1 MEPCKHLGQLLLEAG
16 YITAVQLEKALSVQ
30 RQTQERLGSA
40 LIHLGYITETALLE
54 LLELQLGV
62 KRISLAVEAVDQNV
76 ARLIP
81 HSLAEKYQI
90 IPVEQH
96 AGVILLAMADP
107 TDFLAIEDVRIT
119 TGSQVKPVLAAESEI
134 IRAIHA
140 AYPPLRFQQNEPV
153 TKSVAVEEAS
163 VVTMINLIVSQ
174 AIREKASDI
183 HWEPQKTGLRVRLR
197 IDGFLREI
205 AVFPRHIHAP
215 AISRIKILSE
225 LDIAEKRIP
234 QDGRIK
240 VHEMGREVD
249 IRVSTLPTIFGEK
262 AVMRILDKQAVVF
275 DVNQLGLTEEAL
287 KKYQRMYHQP
297 YGMILITGQTGSG
310 KTTTLYSTLSAL
322 NTDDRNIITIED
334 PVEYQLDGIS
344 QVQVNAKAGIHFAN
358 GLRSILRQDPNVIM
372 VGEIRDAETTDIAM
386 RAALTGHLV
395 FSTLHTNDA
404 AGAFIRLLD
413 MGAAPFLVASSVL
426 GVVAQRLVRRICPA
440 CRESYLLPEDSP
452 ERLYLGLPASDLLT
466 LYRGC
471 GCSLCGQT
479 GYKGRQAIL
488 EIMPVTT
495 ALRQL
500 IHQRAGHDAI
510 VACAISEGMTTMSHD
525 GIAKVMA
532 GLTTVEEVRRVTC
545 DPD

>member
-16 YITAVQLEKALSVQ
+16 YITAVQLEKALGVQ
-30 RQTQERLGSA
+30 RQTHERLGSA
-40 LIHLGYITETALLE
+40 LIHLGYITETVLLE
-54 LLELQLGV
+54 LLELQLGI
-62 KRISLAVEAVDQNV
+62 KRISLTVETVDQNV

-163 VVTMINLIVSQ
+163 VVTMINMIVSQ

-275 DVNQLGLTEEAL
+275 DVNQLGLTKEAL

-452 ERLYLGLPASDLLT
+452 ERLYLGLPASDSLT

-500 IHQRAGHDAI
+500 IHQRADHDAI

>member
-16 YITAVQLEKALSVQ
+16 YITAVQLEKALGVQ
-30 RQTQERLGSA
+30 RQTHERLGSA

-163 VVTMINLIVSQ
+163 VVTMINMIVSQ

-297 YGMILITGQTGSG
+297 
-310 KTTTLYSTLSAL
+310 
-322 NTDDRNIITIED
+322 
-334 PVEYQLDGIS
+334 
-344 QVQVNAKAGIHFAN
+344 
-358 GLRSILRQDPNVIM
+358 
-372 VGEIRDAETTDIAM
+372 
-386 RAALTGHLV
+386 
-395 FSTLHTNDA
+395 
-404 AGAFIRLLD
+404 
-413 MGAAPFLVASSVL
+413 
-426 GVVAQRLVRRICPA
+426 
-440 CRESYLLPEDSP
+440 
-452 ERLYLGLPASDLLT
+452 
-466 LYRGC
+466 
-471 GCSLCGQT
+471 
-479 GYKGRQAIL
+479 
-488 EIMPVTT
+488 
-495 ALRQL
+495 
-500 IHQRAGHDAI
+500 
-510 VACAISEGMTTMSHD
+510 
-525 GIAKVMA
+525 
-532 GLTTVEEVRRVTC
+532 
-545 DPD
+545 